1 MDQPLRRTCLLL
13 SALVLAA
20 ATARDGSP
28 NPPATAPADAPGAT
42 PSVYLRNL
50 SLVGPDFQ
58 SGPDTLRFSN
68 NGMGPGTRLAL
79 VVSRPSGGLIDFNS
93 RAAHLTTF
101 ADDKGTDLL
110 TAPKPP
116 TGERPSACIGS
127 IITDNGAA
135 ASVSIDSPRLPAK
148 GARAITI
155 RGVLVFR
162 VATDQAAAEQAD
174 VPLAQGAEVTAG
186 PYHLRI
192 DELSKRDEP
201 GNSAAVSLTLRAH
214 QELWTIASITFLD
227 PAGKEVPAFKCSWSN
242 GGDGDNPQAYQTYNL
257 ARKPEHVTVRITY
270 WSNPRNIQV
279 PVDLTIGLGL

>member
-13 SALVLAA
+13 SALLLAA
-20 ATARDGSP
+20 ATARAASP
-28 NPPATAPADAPGAT
+28 PSPATAPAEAPGAT

-50 SLVGPDFQ
+50 SLVGPDFR
-58 SGPDTLRFSN
+58 SGGDTLRFSN
-68 NGMGPGTRLAL
+68 NGMGPGTRIAL

-110 TAPKPP
+110 VAPKPP
-116 TGERPSACIGS
+116 TGDRPSAGIVS
-127 IITDNGAA
+127 IITDNGTA
-135 ASVSIDSPRLPAK
+135 ASVSIDSPCLPAK
-148 GARAITI
+148 GARTLTV

-162 VATDQAAAEQAD
+162 VATEQAAAEQAD
-174 VPLAQGAEVTAG
+174 VPLAQGAPIAAG

-192 DELSKRDEP
+192 DELSKRDDP
-201 GNSAAVSLTLRAH
+201 GNSDAVSITLRAH
-214 QELWTIASITFLD
+214 QELWSIASITFLD

-242 GGDGDNPQAYQTYNL
+242 GGDGDNLQAYQTYNL
-257 ARKPEHVTVRITY
+257 ARKPERVTVRITY
-270 WSNPRNIQV
+270 WSNPQTIQV